1 MSVKSV
7 KWMVAGSKQRLCYHR
22 KIFQKHIIGKVNGF
36 LINTINKSINGKT
49 EFFPF
54 MENLE

>member
-1 MSVKSV
+1 M
-7 KWMVAGSKQRLCYHR
+7 
-22 KIFQKHIIGKVNGF
+22 FQKHIIGKVNGI